1 MSIKYIEISNVMA
14 FQSYSRKKSHENVK
28 NILKEDAEYNNVFTL
43 DFCDGINVLLGEN
56 GVGKTTILKMI
67 YTATQCSFKS
77 VDERKTKKLLHFF
90 SANLKD
96 NGELKNYNNKDG
108 FSYYK
113 ISDGQHVFL
122 DSLSHDGLIGY
133 DKWIGLNIQS
143 VYIPTMEMLSHSKG
157 FLALNQ
163 KYNMPFDGTQID
175 IVVNASLPE
184 IKDMP
189 KALNGILKKISDT
202 IDGEVVMEDDTFYI
216 VKKDGRKVD
225 FSLEAE
231 GLRKLGLLWKLIRNG
246 LLEEGSILLWDEPE
260 ANLNPELFPLVAEI
274 LLELQKNGVQ
284 IFVATHSYNFAK
296 YLEIKREDDSQV
308 YFHNLYR
315 VESNFS
321 EILKKEIDM
330 ERKDILSSS
339 AYHMDDLKSNHI
351 ILADNKLLDEIYDM

>member
-1 MSIKYIEISNVMA
+1 M
-14 FQSYSRKKSHENVK
+14 
-28 NILKEDAEYNNVFTL
+28 
-43 DFCDGINVLLGEN
+43 
-56 GVGKTTILKMI
+56 
-67 YTATQCSFKS
+67 
-77 VDERKTKKLLHFF
+77 
-90 SANLKD
+90 
-96 NGELKNYNNKDG
+96 
-108 FSYYK
+108 
-113 ISDGQHVFL
+113 
-122 DSLSHDGLIGY
+122 
-133 DKWIGLNIQS
+133 
-143 VYIPTMEMLSHSKG
+143 
-157 FLALNQ
+157 
-163 KYNMPFDGTQID
+163 
-175 IVVNASLPE
+175 NASLPE

>member
-163 KYNMPFDGTQID
+163 KYNMPFDGTQI
-175 IVVNASLPE
+175 
-184 IKDMP
+184 
-189 KALNGILKKISDT
+189 
-202 IDGEVVMEDDTFYI
+202 
-216 VKKDGRKVD
+216 
-225 FSLEAE
+225 
-231 GLRKLGLLWKLIRNG
+231 LLL
-246 LLEEGSILLWDEPE
+246 
-260 ANLNPELFPLVAEI
+260 
-274 LLELQKNGVQ
+274 
-284 IFVATHSYNFAK
+284 
-296 YLEIKREDDSQV
+296 
-308 YFHNLYR
+308 
-315 VESNFS
+315 
-321 EILKKEIDM
+321 
-330 ERKDILSSS
+330 
-339 AYHMDDLKSNHI
+339 
-351 ILADNKLLDEIYDM
+351 